1 MEQIIPIAALL
12 GEENLKRLKDGITDL
27 LLEQVSQELN
37 DMSVW
42 LIDYESLL
50 DEIRED
56 LKADI
61 KKKILPKYLEVVE
74 TKVDALFQKQ
84 ME

>member
-1 MEQIIPIAALL
+1 MEEVAKIVALL
-12 GEENLKRLKDGITDL
+12 GEDNVKRLKDGITDL

-50 DEIRED
+50 DEIREEV
-56 LKADI
+56 KADI
-61 KKKILPKYLEVVE
+61 KKKILPKYLATVEKKVEEVFPLARE
-74 TKVDALFQKQ
+74 
-84 ME
+84 

>member
-1 MEQIIPIAALL
+1 MEKVMEIVALF
-12 GEENLKRLKDGITDL
+12 GEDNVKRLRDGITDL

-56 LKADI
+56 VKADI
-61 KKKILPKYLEVVE
+61 KKKILPKYQEAVEKRVEEVFPS
-74 TKVDALFQKQ
+74 KG
-84 ME
+84 

>member
-1 MEQIIPIAALL
+1 MEEVMKIVTLL
-12 GEENLKRLKDGITDL
+12 GEENVKRLRDGITDL

-50 DEIRED
+50 DEIREEV
-56 LKADI
+56 KADI
-61 KKKILPKYLEVVE
+61 KKKILPRYLETVE
-74 TKVDALFQKQ
+74 KKVEELFPSVG
-84 ME
+84 E

>member
-1 MEQIIPIAALL
+1 MEEVAKIVALL
-12 GEENLKRLKDGITDL
+12 GEDNVKRLKDGITDL

-50 DEIRED
+50 DEIREEV
-56 LKADI
+56 KADI
-61 KKKILPKYLEVVE
+61 KKKILPKYLVTVEKKVEEVFPLARE
-74 TKVDALFQKQ
+74 
-84 ME
+84 